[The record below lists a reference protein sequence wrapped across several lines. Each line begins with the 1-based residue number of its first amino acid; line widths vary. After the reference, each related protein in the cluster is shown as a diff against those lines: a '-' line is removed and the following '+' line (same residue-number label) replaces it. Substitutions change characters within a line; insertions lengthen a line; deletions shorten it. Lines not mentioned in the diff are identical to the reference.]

1 MAKLTGPLMSL
12 AASGQL
18 GKTLVFG
25 DWKGIKYAR
34 QYIIPANPNSAG
46 QQSIRGFLADAVAA
60 WLSTTAQL
68 NAKDKANLNTE
79 AAGQGKPLS
88 GFNLFVRN
96 YVRTKVAGGTI
107 LGLHDTIASF
117 VAPGTFKAIATSVA
131 NTVDVEMAYGTS
143 KTALVN
149 KVTRTEG
156 AAAGTTHTFDV
167 GGLSAGVV
175 YYYKIYGK
183 DALNSETLGIGSN
196 VGI

>member
-1 MAKLTGPLMSL
+1 MSL

-46 QQSIRGFLADAVAA
+46 QQTVRGYLADAVSA
-60 WLSTTAQL
+60 WLSTTYEF

-79 AAGQGKPLS
+79 AAGFGRPLS
-88 GFNLFVRN
+88 GFNLFVKN
-96 YVRTKVAGGTI
+96 YIATKVASGTI
-107 LGLHDTIASF
+107 VSLHDTVASF
-117 VAPGTFKAIATSVA
+117 VAPGTFKAVCATA
-131 NTVDVEMAYGTS
+131 IDTVNVEMAYGTS

-149 KVTRTEG
+149 KVTRTE
-156 AAAGTTHTFDV
+156 AAVAGKVHTFDV

-183 DALNSETLGIGSN
+183 EATNFETLGIGSN